1 MSFDVPVAAPG
12 PSRKPTRPRSRGGL
26 ALALWLAMVPA
37 AASDGAAARAAQSPG
52 ATIGEVTIVRH
63 DVFDTGIEGENKKAY
78 RFANRLHRR
87 TREPVVE
94 RLLLFAPGDPYQP
107 ALLEETARLLRA
119 QGYLREAEVR
129 AVPRGD
135 GRVDVVV
142 ETWDAWTLNPG
153 VQGNVGGGD
162 SEYGIELEEGNVLG
176 TGARFSIA
184 QRSRRDRDETR
195 LTWRHDH
202 QFGRWVGLE
211 TQLRDT
217 SDGSGWAVAIGQP
230 FYALGTRRAW
240 GLSVDRQASEEPFY
254 VRGDKVAEYRQ
265 RNRDVEVWWGA
276 SAGLDGNRVRRW
288 RFGLR
293 EQQRRFAPSTDPAL
307 VGPVPEDRHLVGPW
321 AGVEWQQDDWAVLRN
336 RDQIGVTEDVRL
348 GLRWTARLGWA
359 GESLGSDRDAAWW
372 EIEASRGYPVG
383 ERDLLRLD
391 AHSAGRLEQGR
402 ARDATLGARARF
414 YRQIDDRQLFYAVLE
429 GERGYQLDLDGR
441 PTLGSDTGLRGY
453 PDRWANGHSWARL
466 GLERRYFTDWY
477 PGRLFRVGGAVFLDV
492 GRTWGRD
499 ALGGDNPGLMADL
512 GVGLRL
518 GNTRSSFARM
528 IHVDLAV
535 PLDDDPALDKVSVVI
550 EARRE
555 F

>member
-1 MSFDVPVAAPG
+1 MAPARRRQRYLPAALASALAACTAAWAGEPAAPAA
-12 PSRKPTRPRSRGGL
+12 PR
-26 ALALWLAMVPA
+26 
-37 AASDGAAARAAQSPG
+37 
-52 ATIGEVTIVRH
+52 IGEITIIRH
-63 DVFDTGIEGENKKAY
+63 DVFDTRVEGENKRAY
-78 RFANRLHRR
+78 RFANHLHRR

-94 RLLLFAPGDPYQP
+94 RLLLFAPGDAYQP
-107 ALLEETARLLRA
+107 ALLDETARLLRA

-129 AVPRGD
+129 AVPRAD

-153 VQGNVGGGD
+153 VQGNVGGGN
-162 SEYGIELEEGNVLG
+162 SEYGFELEEGNVLG

-184 QRSRRDRDETR
+184 QRSKRDRDETR
-195 LTWRHDH
+195 LTWRHEH

-211 TQLRDT
+211 AQLRDT
-217 SDGSGWAVAIGQP
+217 SDGSGWLVAVGQP

-240 GLSVDRQASEEPFY
+240 GLSLDRQASEEPFY
-254 VRGDKVAEYRQ
+254 ALGEKVAEYRQ
-265 RNRDVEVWWGA
+265 RNRDIDVWWGA

-307 VGPVPEDRHLVGPW
+307 AGPVPDDRHLVGPW

-336 RDQIGVTEDVRL
+336 RDQIGVTEDTLL
-348 GLRWTARLGWA
+348 GLRWTARLGWSDDGIGA
-359 GESLGSDRDAAWW
+359 DRDAAWW
-372 EIEASRGYPVG
+372 ELQASRGYPLG

-391 AHSAGRLEQGR
+391 AHSAGRLEQGSL
-402 ARDATLGARARF
+402 RDATLGARARF

-429 GERGYQLDLDGR
+429 GERGHRLDLDGR
-441 PTLGSDTGLRGY
+441 PTLGSDNGLRGY

-477 PGRLFRVGGAVFLDV
+477 PGRLFRVGGAVFMDV

-499 ALGGDNPGLMADL
+499 ALGGENPGLMADV